1 MDLDALI
8 HQYVELL
15 RPHFGS
21 LLRVDDSEREKEW
34 VAIMLDGAEE
44 EFFFSLYGTDC
55 VHLYWCDECFILDC
69 RRESL
74 VSSDT
79 YGDIVLEG
87 QLEPQQI
94 PPMVVELVL
103 RLKDSRF
110 LRKQEVVLGWTPS
123 GYDTIRAYTI
133 LAETTH
139 PPREPY
145 CLNNITIQF
154 CKTPLETGRNV

>member
-94 PPMVVELVL
+94 PPMVVELRSPMVCTAL
-103 RLKDSRF
+103 
-110 LRKQEVVLGWTPS
+110 T
-123 GYDTIRAYTI
+123 TYTMPR
-133 LAETTH
+133 ETTH